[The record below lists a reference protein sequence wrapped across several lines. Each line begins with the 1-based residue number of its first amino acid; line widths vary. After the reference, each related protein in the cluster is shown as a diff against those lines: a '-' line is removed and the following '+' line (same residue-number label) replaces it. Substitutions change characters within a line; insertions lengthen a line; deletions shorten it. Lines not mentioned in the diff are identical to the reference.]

1 VNPEPATAEA
11 VAASMISLPRGMD
24 LALNGGS
31 DRAREAGA
39 EIRDNAMAQFG
50 YTAVYDGRAVD
61 DDPFEVMSHE
71 DIWSKAQALQAE
83 HIDATSGNWRILG
96 NDAATDAAAFALKVT
111 NQVGTNWQ
119 GVAAEAAGQGV
130 DRYATSAGELMLAA
144 DGLSQK
150 VQATSAGVNATRAAL
165 PPPVPYGTGE
175 KIFDVGSWLTRTLLP
190 GDLKSFQHLHEEA
203 EEAARTVM
211 KTQYAPVIREAAVQV
226 PVLPPA
232 LNPLSGSEGLTF
244 SYPGASRPDS
254 GGSGW
259 SGMSGGSA
267 GPGSAGTSTATPGG
281 AGSPATQQ
289 APSTEASSWAPA
301 ESAASPAGQTNSSS
315 YGTGQGNGGAQ
326 GTGAPSST
334 SSAAA
339 GSPVGGALAPG
350 GSGGRPGGN
359 GAGSRFGSGGSG
371 GSGGVRGGG
380 GLGPGGLGAGGFGG
394 GSSVGGPSGSGLG
407 AAGGGGAAGATAGGG
422 GAAGA
427 TAGRPGTPGMGMG
440 GMAPAA
446 GRGGGGGGGSGD
458 DDVHQTP
465 GYLID
470 AVNGDELIGSLPLV
484 APPVLGE

>member
-1 VNPEPATAEA
+1 MNPEPATAEA
-11 VAASMISLPRGMD
+11 VAASVIGLPGGMD

-50 YTAVYDGRAVD
+50 YTAVYEGRPVD

-96 NDAATDAAAFALKVT
+96 NNAATDAAAFALKVT

-119 GVAAEAAGQGV
+119 GAAAEAAGQGV

-150 VQATSAGVNATRAAL
+150 VQATSAGVSATRAAL

-211 KTQYAPVIREAAVQV
+211 KSQYAPVIREAAVQV

-244 SYPGASRPDS
+244 SSPGASRPDS

-259 SGMSGGSA
+259 GGMSGGSA
-267 GPGSAGTSTATPGG
+267 GPGSAGTTTANPGGDAAATP
-281 AGSPATQQ
+281 Q

-301 ESAASPAGQTNSSS
+301 ESAASPAGQTNSSP
-315 YGTGQGNGGAQ
+315 YGAGQGNGGAQ

-350 GSGGRPGGN
+350 GSGGRPGGS

-371 GSGGVRGGG
+371 VSGGSGTVRGGG
-380 GLGPGGLGAGGFGG
+380 GLGPGSLGAGGFGGPGG

-407 AAGGGGAAGATAGGG
+407 AAGGGGVA

-446 GRGGGGGGGSGD
+446 GRGGGGGD